1 MSCTPQ
7 YLSNV
12 LSTGA
17 TCASNA
23 LLDATLAQ
31 CVAMRGTG
39 GGGAPFWHNEADVGS
54 TVSLPDWPTGC
65 FLYNG
70 GGGALR
76 LYYNTHAGSSTNDYR
91 SYDGCG
97 CAAVADSPPPPPPS
111 PSPPPGPP
119 LPSPPPPPPS
129 PDPPPPPPPPKPP
142 PPPAVVSSACPASVQ
157 DYTWVLGDLGQ
168 SCDAAC
174 ADDGLLCTPSNLGN
188 SAACLTAVNAA
199 LPSPAPCAFTIP
211 SGPGAVTPLYDS
223 FANICYHS
231 GAGVA
236 PWPCSAVPGAGNNRF
251 CACVPPSPPPPPPPP
266 PPSPPPSPLPP
277 PPPACPTGTLGHTW
291 VLGDSEQSCTDA
303 CADDGLACVQGATLG
318 QSVACLEDIVATLPA
333 GTCPGGVLPGTGSST
348 LGGPFLWTGFA
359 PGYCYT
365 SAVPTLDC
373 AQTVGAAYQR
383 FCACGPHSPPPPPS
397 PPPMS
402 AHCIDGYWPLFTVRI
417 AANIASPSATSHT
430 HVFGSRTYYMPNG
443 VPGAQHGGACPDHA
457 LLYSPSEPPAPPTP
471 PAPNPCRHCV
481 GVCAGGDG
489 VLHPTLG
496 VCVNAAMN
504 TYCPNAAG
512 QINVASCPP
521 PPPSPPPE
529 PPAPPPP
536 SPPPPPPPPLENA
549 YCIQGESPLFTS
561 EAEAVAHSPAGTAT
575 AAVWDLGNGHSYWK
589 PDGHPGAT
597 SVGGTCLDGTT
608 LELIPVHVLPMQ
620 ACGGPQGN
628 PDRYPFSTA
637 AAAEAA
643 CAADGCTGGLA
654 PASVLNSP
662 WHAWKG
668 HGAAQD
674 SSTAA
679 EQLCY
684 AAWYVNDVGYVPPA
698 GGDAHAYEQLYYMHD
713 AVPVAGCGNQ
723 GMNHWI
729 GFGERS
735 GAACLGCPYYH
746 EECPSPPPAPPLSP
760 PSPPSTPPVCG
771 PDSELTAVVAKMSE
785 HPSFGGTHMAV
796 GDETASSPTFNG
808 CVATCY
814 GTCAASNQDIA
825 DDVPIHYCATNDET
839 GTALEHPRCAHACTT
854 AGLATSCVGLCAAGT
869 YCCASTGGSCIPL
882 SEACPCPDCATPF
895 GDDGGC
901 AAGDAMYFEIETG
914 SSTTKC
920 CAPSPPSPP
929 GSPPRF
935 PEPSPPPPQPP
946 PTTPP
951 SPPSPPSP
959 SVPLSPHAPVGEPVE
974 PINATLVAIL
984 VPSVL
989 LGVIL
994 LLMLVLGCCCGAAA
1008 GARPAV
1014 DCREPP
1020 DKNKDPIAYARW
1032 QRECERKRLA
1042 TANATGR
1049 YAGGGEGVQLLR
1061 VVS

>member
-1 MSCTPQ
+1 MGPCLEPNIFDSQWVLADVQQSCTD
-7 YLSNV
+7 
-12 LSTGA
+12 A
-17 TCASNA
+17 CAEQWR
-23 LLDATLAQ
+23 T
-31 CVAMRGTG
+31 CVADAAIPTTDACIDGISKLPSINRPCEYFQV
-39 GGGAPFWHNEADVGS
+39 GAGIAIPNIYDLDLQPNPTFPPPNPNVCYHLNPAQAS
-54 TVSLPDWPTGC
+54 TFTFDCDYQPSS
-65 FLYNG
+65 
-70 GGGALR
+70 AAAHQR
-76 LYYNTHAGSSTNDYR
+76 LCPCTHHPPAT
-91 SYDGCG
+91 
-97 CAAVADSPPPPPPS
+97 PPPPPP
-111 PSPPPGPP
+111 
-119 LPSPPPPPPS
+119 
-129 PDPPPPPPPPKPP
+129 
-142 PPPAVVSSACPASVQ
+142 
-157 DYTWVLGDLGQ
+157 
-168 SCDAAC
+168 
-174 ADDGLLCTPSNLGN
+174 
-188 SAACLTAVNAA
+188 
-199 LPSPAPCAFTIP
+199 
-211 SGPGAVTPLYDS
+211 
-223 FANICYHS
+223 
-231 GAGVA
+231 
-236 PWPCSAVPGAGNNRF
+236 
-251 CACVPPSPPPPPPPP
+251 
-266 PPSPPPSPLPP
+266 PP
-277 PPPACPTGTLGHTW
+277 PPPACPTGTLDHTW
-291 VLGDSEQSCTDA
+291 VLGDSGQSCADA
-303 CADDGLACVQGATLG
+303 CADDNLSCVQGATLG
-318 QSVACLEDIVATLPA
+318 QSIPCLEDIVATLPA

-373 AQTVGAAYQR
+373 AQTVGADYQR
-383 FCACGPHSPPPPPS
+383 FCACGPHSPPPPPPS
-397 PPPMS
+397 SPPMS

-417 AANIASPSATSHT
+417 AANNASPSATSHA
-430 HVFGSRTYYMPNG
+430 HVFGSRTYYMPDG

-471 PAPNPCRHCV
+471 PAPNPCRHCA

-529 PPAPPPP
+529 PPAPP
-536 SPPPPPPPPLENA
+536 SPPPLA
-549 YCIQGESPLFTS
+549 DASAHCIQGESPLFAS

-575 AAVWDLGNGHSYWK
+575 AAAWDLGNGVTYWK
-589 PDGHPGAT
+589 PDGYPGAT

-746 EECPSPPPAPPLSP
+746 EECPSPPPASPPPP

-785 HPSFGGTHMAV
+785 HASFGGTHMAV

-814 GTCAASNQDIA
+814 GSCAASNRDIA
-825 DDVPIHYCATNDET
+825 DDVPIYYCDTNDET

-951 SPPSPPSP
+951 SPPATPSP
-959 SVPLSPHAPVGEPVE
+959 SAPLSPHAPVGEPE
-974 PINATLVAIL
+974 QPINATLVAIL
-984 VPSVL
+984 IPSAM
-989 LGVIL
+989 LGAIL

-1020 DKNKDPIAYARW
+1020 DKNKDPVAYARW
-1032 QRECERKRLA
+1032 QRECERKRKA
-1042 TANATGR
+1042 STGAHR
-1049 YAGGGEGVQLLR
+1049 AGESVQLLR
-1061 VVS
+1061 VVP